1 MTPLQLFE
9 AGNPL
14 WTTNFTGHQV
24 YDIITSSSPKDALLA
39 ELDERKR

>member
-24 YDIITSSSPKDALLA
+24 YNIITASSPQDVLLA
-39 ELDERKR
+39 ELNERKA